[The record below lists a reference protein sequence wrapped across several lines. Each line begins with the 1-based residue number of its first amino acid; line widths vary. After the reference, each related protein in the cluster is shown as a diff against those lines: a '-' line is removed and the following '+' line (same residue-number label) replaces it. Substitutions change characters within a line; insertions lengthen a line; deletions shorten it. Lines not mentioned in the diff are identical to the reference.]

1 MSPVPDVVI
10 TGVGVVSPI
19 GIGTSAFWNSLE
31 GRTCGIRRIRALDTS
46 AVGIHCGGEVLDFD
60 AKDYV
65 KPRKSLKVMSRD
77 IQLGVVAASLATEA
91 AGLTP
96 ESVPPERMGVVFGAD
111 MINCEPDDLTN
122 TYRRCTVD
130 GKFDFRLWAAAAMEE
145 IYPLWMLKYLPNM
158 VACHIAISHDARG
171 PNNTHSLREC
181 SSLMALGEAAR
192 VVARGHADVMI
203 GGGTG
208 SCVHPLLWARSTLL
222 PVTRRDDA
230 PENLLRPF
238 DAGRDGCLRGE
249 GAAAVVLERRE
260 HAEARGAKI
269 AARIIGYGSS
279 HEPPS
284 TERPMEGA
292 AIRRAITAAL
302 RSATLRPNDIGH
314 VNAHGLSTVEDDRAE
329 AQAIRDQ
336 LGDVP
341 VTAPKSFF
349 GNLGS
354 GTGAVE
360 AVASI
365 LALQYGR
372 VPVTLNYE
380 RPDPACPVN
389 VVCGEPLTGA
399 KPTALLLNHSMMG
412 QAVAMIV
419 AAP

>member
-1 MSPVPDVVI
+1 MPPVPDVVI

-19 GIGTSAFWNSLE
+19 GIGTSAFWNSLQN
-31 GRTCGIRRIRALDTS
+31 RVSGIRRISAFDTS
-46 AVGIHCGGEVLDFD
+46 GVGIHCGGEVLDFD

-96 ESVPPERMGVVFGAD
+96 ESISPERIGVVFGAD

-122 TYRRCTVD
+122 TYRRCVVD
-130 GKFDFRLWAAAAMEE
+130 GQFDFRLWAQAAMED

-158 VACHIAISHDARG
+158 AACHIAIAHDARG
-171 PNNTHSLREC
+171 PNNSHSLREC
-181 SSLMALGEAAR
+181 SSLMAMGEAAR
-192 VVARGHADVMI
+192 VVERGHADVMI

-208 SCVHPLLWARSTLL
+208 SRVHPLIWARSTLL
-222 PVTRRDDA
+222 DTSRSNDA
-230 PENLLRPF
+230 PDAISRPF
-238 DAGRDGCLRGE
+238 DASRDGFVSGE

-260 HAEARGAKI
+260 HALARGASI
-269 AARIIGYGSS
+269 VARVVGYGSS
-279 HEPPS
+279 YEPRS
-284 TERPMEGA
+284 DGRPMEGA
-292 AIRRAITAAL
+292 AIRRAIVAAL
-302 RSATLRPNDIGH
+302 RSADFEPADIGH
-314 VNAHGLSTVEDDRAE
+314 VNAHGLSTIDDDRAE
-329 AQAIRDQ
+329 AQAISAE
-336 LGDVP
+336 LAEVP

-360 AVASI
+360 TVASI
-365 LALQYGR
+365 LAIQHGR

-389 VVCGEPLTGA
+389 VVSEEPLTGT

-412 QAVAMIV
+412 QTVAMII

>member
-1 MSPVPDVVI
+1 MSSVPEVVI

-19 GIGTSAFWNSLE
+19 GIGTSAFWRSIE
-31 GRTCGIRRIRALDTS
+31 GRSCGIRRITAFDTS
-46 AVGIHCGGEVLDFD
+46 GVGIHYGGEVLDFD

-77 IQLGVVAASLATEA
+77 IQLGVVAASMASEM
-91 AGLTP
+91 AGIKP
-96 ESVPPERMGVVFGAD
+96 ETVPPERMGVVFGAD
-111 MINCEPDDLTN
+111 MINCDPHDVTN
-122 TYRRCTVD
+122 TYRRCVVD
-130 GKFDFRLWAAAAMEE
+130 GRFDFRQWASAAMED

-171 PNNTHSLREC
+171 PNNTHSLRES

-192 VVARGHADVMI
+192 VIERGHADVMI
-203 GGGTG
+203 SGGTG
-208 SCVHPLLWARSTLL
+208 SCVHPLMWARSTLL

-238 DAGRDGCLRGE
+238 DADRDGCLRGE
-249 GAAAVVLERRE
+249 GAAALVLERRE

-269 AARIIGYGSS
+269 MGRIVGCGTSY
-279 HEPPS
+279 EPI
-284 TERPMEGA
+284 EAGRPLEGGG
-292 AIRRAITAAL
+292 IRRAIVAAL
-302 RSATLRPNDIGH
+302 RSSNLHPDDVGH

-329 AQAIRDQ
+329 AQAIRAE

-360 AVASI
+360 LLASL
-365 LALQYGR
+365 LAFEHGR

-380 RPDPACPVN
+380 RPDPACPIN
-389 VVCGEPLTGA
+389 VVHGEPLSGV

-412 QAVAMIV
+412 HAVAMII
-419 AAP
+419 AGS